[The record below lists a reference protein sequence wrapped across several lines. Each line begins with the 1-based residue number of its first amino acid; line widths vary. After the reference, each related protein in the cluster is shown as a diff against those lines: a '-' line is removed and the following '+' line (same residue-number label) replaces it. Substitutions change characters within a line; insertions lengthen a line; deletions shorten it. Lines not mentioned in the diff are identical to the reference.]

1 MKIRNIK
8 PYLPSLIGLG
18 LSITALIYVDEIDIF
33 LREVANFKRRG
44 GSVITDIGVLT
55 FYFLAKIYYV
65 YRSSRKSK
73 RTRKEASLEKRK
85 KSARIRLIVSAP
97 APLLFITDVILM
109 TLTDVFADFPS
120 DYKVVYQIAVD
131 LMLCGIAIFISS
143 IYDLV
148 KLAAEEKRLE
158 RLRSC
163 VKKYPLEDIV
173 NLIEKLPNVN
183 VRITD
188 GENDISIGSK
198 AEIDSDSGEPFYKR
212 YYVRQDEFVSLWDFR
227 EALAPFAPD
236 GQLSVTNSKRL
247 ADVLAGCSDVTLH
260 RELAES

>member
-8 PYLPSLIGLG
+8 PYLLYVSGIVVSAFVLPFSDKIGDWLHTYVKTASAEGTQRMFSL
-18 LSITALIYVDEIDIF
+18 ITALCFICIYKTYTA
-33 LREVANFKRRG
+33 RHPNN
-44 GSVITDIGVLT
+44 
-55 FYFLAKIYYV
+55 
-65 YRSSRKSK
+65 
-73 RTRKEASLEKRK
+73 RKEPSLEKRK
-85 KSARIRLIVSAP
+85 KSAKIRLMVLAP

-109 TLTDVFADFPS
+109 TLTDIIADFS
-120 DYKVVYQIAVD
+120 SEYQVVYQIAVD

-148 KLAAEEKRLE
+148 KVSAEEKRLE

-236 GQLSVTNSKRL
+236 GQLSVTNGKRL
-247 ADVLAGCSDVTLH
+247 RECCNIRIAD
-260 RELAES
+260 EPE

>member
-1 MKIRNIK
+1 MRFKRLKSYLWPTVGAILCAVCAVYSDRINDFLLNYLGVRRRGDIK
-8 PYLPSLIGLG
+8 MDFLTIAIVLIGK
-18 LSITALIYVDEIDIF
+18 DIF
-33 LREVANFKRRG
+33 
-44 GSVITDIGVLT
+44 
-55 FYFLAKIYYV
+55 IYKSRHRY
-65 YRSSRKSK
+65 SRKP
-73 RTRKEASLEKRK
+73 RKEPSLEKCK

-97 APLLFITDVILM
+97 APLLLITDFILIA
-109 TLTDVFADFPS
+109 LTDVFADFPS
-120 DYKVVYQIAVD
+120 DYKVVYQIVV
-131 LMLCGIAIFISS
+131 MLLLIASAIFISS

-236 GQLSVTNSKRL
+236 GQLSVTNGKRL
-247 ADVLAGCSDVTLH
+247 
-260 RELAES
+260 RECCNIRIDDEPE